1 MEVANENYEI
11 ILNAGL
17 SLTMVQVSCE
27 VPTGSFCI
35 GGKCDR
41 EEPLGVL
48 VMINVSSGSNVL
60 RNVKYAKEFALLIV
74 VNLYVKNHHHQMFR
88 AISRWSMYLIRA
100 NAEYSHFI
108 VKWYSMFTTCLIVL
122 LKGILL
128 VPSLHIFHKTSVS

>member
-1 MEVANENYEI
+1 MQVYHWQWCKFHVKSQLVPFVLVANAIVRNPR
-11 ILNAGL
+11 
-17 SLTMVQVSCE
+17 VS
-27 VPTGSFCI
+27 PQPPRF
-35 GGKCDR
+35 
-41 EEPLGVL
+41 LVL

-128 VPSLHIFHKTSVS
+128 VPSLHIFHKTSAS

>member
-41 EEPLGVL
+41 EEPLGVSAL
-48 VMINVSSGSNVL
+48 ASPDCTSPHQCPVFGCPVTCNICRRRCINYRCKPECKNLPPTNV
-60 RNVKYAKEFALLIV
+60 
-74 VNLYVKNHHHQMFR
+74 
-88 AISRWSMYLIRA
+88 
-100 NAEYSHFI
+100 
-108 VKWYSMFTTCLIVL
+108 
-122 LKGILL
+122 
-128 VPSLHIFHKTSVS
+128 

>member
-41 EEPLGVL
+41 EEPLGVFATPL
-48 VMINVSSGSNVL
+48 VNCISNDQCQRRSKCPPECKICQGICV
-60 RNVKYAKEFALLIV
+60 
-74 VNLYVKNHHHQMFR
+74 
-88 AISRWSMYLIRA
+88 A
-100 NAEYSHFI
+100 NSCQFI
-108 VKWYSMFTTCLIVL
+108 C
-122 LKGILL
+122 
-128 VPSLHIFHKTSVS
+128 